1 MERRGW
7 MTEMYLSTDT
17 EMVMYMD
24 ITKVVWTIILISSGE
39 LMANNMTE
47 TETQK

>member
-1 MERRGW
+1 

-24 ITKVVWTIILISSGE
+24 ITKVVWTIIKD
-39 LMANNMTE
+39 TD
-47 TETQK
+47 